1 MVNVIINWEN
11 GQKQCE
17 VEKGS
22 NLLKVIRDNSISLDT
37 PCNGN
42 GTCGKCKVKINSK
55 NLRKDLQNIEHLCKK
70 EIEAGIRLACN
81 TTIEEDM
88 EVFVK
93 NEHKGMSVLISGI
106 EKNLKV
112 DSLVKKKHIILTKPS
127 LEDQRDD
134 FLRVKQ
140 SCSDI
145 CNVDNVVIDIKL
157 LTVLGEKIREYD
169 FDFTVTFFKNKIVHI
184 EKGDTVKH
192 NYGIAVDIG
201 TTTIAAYLINLNSG
215 EEIDV
220 LSQVNNQRSY
230 GADVI
235 SRINYTMEESKGLEK
250 LQYSIVNQ
258 LCEMINILCEQ
269 NAICKDNVY
278 DTVVVGNTTMIHILL
293 GIPCKNIAMAPY
305 IPTITEAIEFN
316 AKEIGID
323 LNSNI
328 SLVPGVAAYVGSD
341 ISAGILSCGMID
353 SQKYSLLLDLGTN
366 GEMALGNKDE
376 VVTCST
382 AAGPA
387 FEGSNIKYGIGG
399 IKGAISKI
407 DLSTEPIF
415 ETIGCAKP
423 CGICGSGVLDAVSE
437 MIKYGIVD
445 ETGRMVDKYDDE
457 IECKEFLDRIVEI
470 DHMKQFIITKNKD
483 KDKDII
489 SFTQKDVREVQLA
502 KAAINAGIQII
513 LKEKNLDFEDIE
525 NIYIGGGFGNYM
537 NAQST
542 LQIGVIPIELEDK
555 IKSIG
560 NSAGSGAKMYLK
572 YKECRTIIKDM
583 VSKSDYVELSSRVD
597 FQEYFVDGMMMER
610 VY

>member
-55 NLRKDLQNIEHLCKK
+55 NLRKDLQNIEHLCKE

-341 ISAGILSCGMID
+341 ISAGILSSGMID

-483 KDKDII
+483 KDII

-537 NAQST
+537 NAQSA

>member
-1 MVNVIINWEN
+1 MINVIISWEN
-11 GQKQCE
+11 GKKQCE

-22 NLLKVIRDNSISLDT
+22 NLLKVIRENSISFDT

-55 NLRKDLQNIEHLCKK
+55 NLMNNLQSIEHLCKE
-70 EIEAGIRLACN
+70 EIELGIRLACN

-88 EVFVK
+88 EVFVT
-93 NEHKGMSVLISGI
+93 NENKGMSVLVSGI

-112 DSLVKKKHIILTKPS
+112 DSLVNKKHIILTKPS

-134 FLRVKQ
+134 FLRVKE

-145 CNVDNVVIDIKL
+145 CNIDDVSIDIKL
-157 LTVLGEKIREYD
+157 LTILGEKIRGYD

-184 EKGDTVKH
+184 EKGNTVNH

-250 LQYSIVNQ
+250 LQQSIVNQ
-258 LCEMINILCEQ
+258 LCEMINILCEK
-269 NAICKDNVY
+269 NSICKDNVY
-278 DTVVVGNTTMIHILL
+278 DTVIVGNTTMIQILL

-305 IPTITEAIEFN
+305 IPTITDAIEFN

-328 SLVPGVAAYVGSD
+328 SLMPGVAAYVGSD
-341 ISAGILSCGMID
+341 ISAGILSSGMID

-376 VVTCST
+376 VITCST

-387 FEGSNIKYGIGG
+387 FEGANIKYGIGG

-407 DLSTEPIF
+407 DLSTKPIF
-415 ETIGCAKP
+415 ETIGYAKP

-445 ETGRMVDKYDDE
+445 ETGRMVDEDDDE
-457 IECKEFLDRIVEI
+457 VECREFLDRIVEI
-470 DHMKQFIITKNKD
+470 DNMKQFIIT

-513 LKEKNLDFEDIE
+513 LKERNLDFEDIE
-525 NIYIGGGFGNYM
+525 NLYIAGGFGNYM
-537 NAQST
+537 NTESA
-542 LQIGVIPIELEDK
+542 LQIGMIPVELKGK

-572 YKECRTIIKDM
+572 YKECRNIIKDM
-583 VSKSDYVELSSRVD
+583 ISKSDYVELSSRID
-597 FQEYFVDGMMMER
+597 FQEYFVDGMMMEKI
-610 VY
+610 Y

>member
-1 MVNVIINWEN
+1 MLNVTMNWEN
-11 GQKQCE
+11 GQKQCK

-22 NLLKVIRDNSISLDT
+22 NLLKVIRENSISIDT

-55 NLRKDLQNIEHLCKK
+55 NLRKDLEVTEHLCKE
-70 EIEAGIRLACN
+70 EIEAGIRLACS

-93 NEHKGMSVLISGI
+93 NEYEGMSVLISGI
-106 EKNLKV
+106 EKDLKV
-112 DSLVKKKHIILTKPS
+112 DSLVKKKHIILTKPN

-134 FLRVKQ
+134 FFRVKE

-145 CNVDNVVIDIKL
+145 CNIDNVVIDIKL
-157 LTVLGEKIREYD
+157 LTILGKKIREYD

-184 EKGDTVKH
+184 EKGNTVKY

-201 TTTIAAYLINLNSG
+201 TTTIATYLINLNSG

-220 LSQVNNQRSY
+220 LSQVNNQRNY

-250 LQYSIVNQ
+250 LQYSIVIQ
-258 LCEMINILCEQ
+258 LCEMINILCEK
-269 NAICKDNVY
+269 NSICKDNIY
-278 DTVVVGNTTMIHILL
+278 DIVVVGNTTMIHILL
-293 GIPCKNIAMAPY
+293 GIPCENIAMAPY

-341 ISAGILSCGMID
+341 ISAGILSSGMID
-353 SQKYSLLLDLGTN
+353 SEKYSLLLDLGTN
-366 GEMALGNKDE
+366 GEIALGNKDE
-376 VVTCST
+376 VVTCAT

-415 ETIGCAKP
+415 ETIGYAKP
-423 CGICGSGVLDAVSE
+423 CGICGSGVLDAVGE

-445 ETGRMVDKYDDE
+445 ETGRMVDEYDDE
-457 IECKEFLDRIVEI
+457 VECAQFLDRIVET
-470 DHMKQFIITKNKD
+470 DDMKQFIIIKD
-483 KDKDII
+483 KDKGII

-502 KAAINAGIQII
+502 KAAINAGIQIL
-513 LKEKNLDFEDIE
+513 LKERNLDFEDIE
-525 NIYIGGGFGNYM
+525 NLYIGGGFGNYM
-537 NAQST
+537 NTESA
-542 LQIGVIPIELEDK
+542 LQIGMIPIEFEDK

-583 VSKSDYVELSSRVD
+583 VSKSDYVELSSRLD
-597 FQEYFVDGMMMER
+597 FQEYFVDGMIMER
-610 VY
+610 VYEE

>member
-1 MVNVIINWEN
+1 MVNVIISWEN

-55 NLRKDLQNIEHLCKK
+55 NLRKDLQGIEHLRKE
-70 EIEAGIRLACN
+70 EIELGIRLACN

-88 EVFVK
+88 EVFVT
-93 NEHKGMSVLISGI
+93 NENKGMSVLVSGI

-134 FLRVKQ
+134 FLRVKE

-145 CNVDNVVIDIKL
+145 CNIDDIAIDIKL
-157 LTVLGEKIREYD
+157 LTILGEKIREYD

-184 EKGDTVKH
+184 EKGNTVKH

-250 LQYSIVNQ
+250 LQQSIVNQ
-258 LCEMINILCEQ
+258 LCEMINILCEK
-269 NAICKDNVY
+269 NSICKDNIY
-278 DTVVVGNTTMIHILL
+278 DTVIVGNTTMIQILL

-305 IPTITEAIEFN
+305 IPTITDAIEFN
-316 AKEIGID
+316 AREIGID

-328 SLVPGVAAYVGSD
+328 SLMPGVAAYVGSD
-341 ISAGILSCGMID
+341 ISAGILSSGMID

-376 VVTCST
+376 VITCST

-387 FEGSNIKYGIGG
+387 FEGANIKYGIGG

-415 ETIGCAKP
+415 ETIGYAKP

-445 ETGRMVDKYDDE
+445 ETGRMVDEDDDD
-457 IECKEFLDRIVEI
+457 IECREFLDRIVEI
-470 DHMKQFIITKNKD
+470 DHMKQFIIT

-513 LKEKNLDFEDIE
+513 LKERNLDFEDIE
-525 NIYIGGGFGNYM
+525 NLYIAGGFGNYM
-537 NAQST
+537 NTDSA
-542 LQIGVIPIELEDK
+542 LQIGMIPFELKGK

-572 YKECRTIIKDM
+572 YKECRKIIKDM
-583 VSKSDYVELSSRVD
+583 ISKSDYVELSSRID

-610 VY
+610 IY

>member
-42 GTCGKCKVKINSK
+42 GTCGKCKVKIKSK
-55 NLRKDLQNIEHLCKK
+55 NLRKDLQSIEHLCKK
-70 EIEAGIRLACN
+70 EIESGIRLACN
-81 TTIEEDM
+81 TTIDEDM
-88 EVFVK
+88 EVIVK
-93 NEHKGMSVLISGI
+93 NENKGMSVLISGI
-106 EKNLKV
+106 EKDLKV
-112 DSLVKKKHIILTKPS
+112 DSLVKKKHIILAKPS

-134 FLRVKQ
+134 FLRVKE

-145 CNVDNVVIDIKL
+145 CNFDNVVIDIKL
-157 LTVLGEKIREYD
+157 LTILGEKIREFD

-220 LSQVNNQRSY
+220 VSQVNYQRSY

-250 LQYSIVNQ
+250 LQRSIVNQ

-269 NAICKDNVY
+269 NSICKDNVY
-278 DTVVVGNTTMIHILL
+278 DTVIVGNTTMIHILL

-328 SLVPGVAAYVGSD
+328 SLVPGISAYVGSD
-341 ISAGILSCGMID
+341 ISAGILSSGMID

-366 GEMALGNKDE
+366 GEIALGNKYE

-415 ETIGCAKP
+415 ETIGYAKP

-445 ETGRMVDKYDDE
+445 ETGRMVDEYDNE
-457 IECKEFLDRIVEI
+457 IECERFLDRIVEI
-470 DHMKQFIITKNKD
+470 DDMKQFIITKN

-513 LKEKNLDFEDIE
+513 LKERNLDFEEIE
-525 NIYIGGGFGNYM
+525 NLYIAGGFGNYM
-537 NAQST
+537 NTESA
-542 LQIGVIPIELEDK
+542 LQIGMIPIALEDK

-583 VSKSDYVELSSRVD
+583 VSKSDYIELSSRLD

-610 VY
+610 V